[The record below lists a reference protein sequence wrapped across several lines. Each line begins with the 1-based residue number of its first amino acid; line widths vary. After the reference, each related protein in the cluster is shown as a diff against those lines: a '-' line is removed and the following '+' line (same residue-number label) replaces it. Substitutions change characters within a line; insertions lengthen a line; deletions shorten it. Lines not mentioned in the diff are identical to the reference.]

1 MKIKET
7 VFGNPD
13 KYFVDGID
21 GKISCPFTG
30 IEFLANKTDGETT
43 LQKLGSDE
51 YNSILETVEKE
62 GLLPIPVLMNVMN
75 RIMNFENA
83 NKKELEKLAVD
94 TVAKNFGLPDEIRD
108 LIVARLDCES
118 DLSPSE
124 EEQEDEDELE
134 SNLDEEQMLVAEE
147 LIKKR
152 ILQNA
157 LMMGSGYRA
166 HKLFSGLKESLDKI
180 DNRLYPLYENLLPSV
195 EYYLWKQ
202 YIPVSGRVVWG
213 KCEIVE
219 ENGSVKGKA
228 QAKMFIILLHE
239 VAKIAVEILFLQ
251 SIQDIQEQH
260 GEDVRKYVIFKADR
274 YEDEQWMKLIG
285 PRLWKHLHD
294 CMDYIVKSKGNDY
307 SVVSYIV
314 NTLGILYPENFFAV
328 MNTVVNDG
336 EKAVQLLEETYDQ
349 IMQEIEEYER
359 QEEEHAGNQM
369 KKVEIRKKPK
379 SISDYSKEEL
389 NSLLRDAV
397 ENEEFEKAA
406 IIKREI
412 DNR

>member
-1 MKIKET
+1 
-7 VFGNPD
+7 
-13 KYFVDGID
+13 
-21 GKISCPFTG
+21 
-30 IEFLANKTDGETT
+30 
-43 LQKLGSDE
+43 
-51 YNSILETVEKE
+51 
-62 GLLPIPVLMNVMN
+62 
-75 RIMNFENA
+75 
-83 NKKELEKLAVD
+83 
-94 TVAKNFGLPDEIRD
+94 
-108 LIVARLDCES
+108 
-118 DLSPSE
+118 
-124 EEQEDEDELE
+124 
-134 SNLDEEQMLVAEE
+134 
-147 LIKKR
+147 
-152 ILQNA
+152 
-157 LMMGSGYRA
+157 
-166 HKLFSGLKESLDKI
+166 
-180 DNRLYPLYENLLPSV
+180 
-195 EYYLWKQ
+195 
-202 YIPVSGRVVWG
+202 
-213 KCEIVE
+213 
-219 ENGSVKGKA
+219 
-228 QAKMFIILLHE
+228 LHE

>member
-1 MKIKET
+1 MKIKDSSL
-7 VFGNPD
+7 GKPD
-13 KYFVDGID
+13 PYFIAGID
-21 GKISCPFTG
+21 GKGPSPFSD
-30 IEFLANKTDGETT
+30 IKFLNEKKDGEST
-43 LQKLGSDE
+43 LQKLGSEE
-51 YNSILETVEKE
+51 YNSILDSVERE

-83 NKKELEKLAVD
+83 NIKQLEELAVD
-94 TVAKNFGLPDEIRD
+94 TVVNNFGLPDEIREM
-108 LIVARLDCES
+108 IVAKLTPEGSLTSGDTN
-118 DLSPSE
+118 
-124 EEQEDEDELE
+124 QEDENDLE
-134 SNLDEEQMLVAEE
+134 SKLDEEQLGIASE

-152 ILQNA
+152 IVQNA

-166 HKLFSGLKESLDKI
+166 HKLFSNLKDSLDAI
-180 DNRLYPLYENLLPSV
+180 DDRLYPLYENLLPSV

-202 YIPVSGRVVWG
+202 WIPVNGRVVWG

-228 QAKMFIILLHE
+228 EAKMFIILLHE

-251 SIQDIQEQH
+251 SIQDIDDQY
-260 GEDVRKYVIFKADR
+260 GENVRKYVVLKADR

-307 SVVSYIV
+307 SLVSYIV
-314 NTLGILYPENFFAV
+314 NTLGVLYPENFFIL
-328 MNTVVNDG
+328 MDTVVNDG
-336 EKAVQLLEETYDQ
+336 EKAVRVLEETYEQ

-359 QEEEHAGNQM
+359 QERESTHATHKIHNL
-369 KKVEIRKKPK
+369 RPKPK

-389 NSLLRDAV
+389 NDLLKEAV